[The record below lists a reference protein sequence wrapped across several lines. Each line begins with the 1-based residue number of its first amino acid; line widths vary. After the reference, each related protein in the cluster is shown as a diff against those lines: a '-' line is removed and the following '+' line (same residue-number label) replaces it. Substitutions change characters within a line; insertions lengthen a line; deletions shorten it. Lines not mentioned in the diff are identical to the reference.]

1 MLIIF
6 NYVGV
11 AFCILALF
19 GGWGVKFS
27 AWALG
32 FSESAIDSM
41 FVASWAAVLALLDL
55 GCRSIGLVNSSPK
68 NLGRFVA
75 PTTGGQLF
83 FIPIWVLATV
93 LLIYHVARM
102 FV

>member
-32 FSESAIDSM
+32 FSESTIDFS

-55 GCRSIGLVNSSPK
+55 GCRSIGLLNSSR
-68 NLGRFVA
+68 NNWGRFVA
-75 PTTGGQLF
+75 PTAGGQIF

-93 LLIYHVARM
+93 LLTYQVGRM